1 MTITCQLNG
10 LLFGAKGLIVRVGPE
25 EKRTCTLLATMMVVV
40 MELAMILEMVT
51 MKVMMK
57 LAMTVVTVV
66 TVMFL
71 PMNTLI
77 RAVVVMIP
85 GWSQEPRQERR
96 QDLSLWQAWNEAF
109 RSWTKF

>member
-1 MTITCQLNG
+1 
-10 LLFGAKGLIVRVGPE
+10 
-25 EKRTCTLLATMMVVV
+25 

-57 LAMTVVTVV
+57 LAMTVV

-109 RSWTKF
+109 RSWAKF